1 MNQWYTDLKKP
12 SWAPPAWLFGP
23 VWSVLYLIIIA
34 SYGNVFYLFFQSSI
48 GWLETLPF
56 LLNLLFNI
64 AFSPIQFRLRN
75 NYLAL
80 IDIFLVLITLIWAMI
95 IILPIAPWVTWVN
108 SGYLLWVAFASV
120 LQLAITWL
128 NHKPV

>member
-1 MNQWYTDLKKP
+1 MNQWYQELKKP
-12 SWAPPAWLFGP
+12 TWAPPSWLFGP

-34 SYGNVFYLFFQSSI
+34 SYGYVFYQFFQSTI
-48 GWLETLPF
+48 GWLEALPF

-64 AFSPIQFRLRN
+64 AFTPIQFTLRN

-80 IDIFLVLITLIWAMI
+80 IDILLVLITLIWAMI
-95 IILPIAPWVTWVN
+95 FILPIAPWVTWVN

>member
-1 MNQWYTDLKKP
+1 MNQWYQELKKP
-12 SWAPPAWLFGP
+12 TWAAPSWLFGP

-34 SYGNVFYLFFQSSI
+34 SYGYVFYQFFQSTI
-48 GWLETLPF
+48 GWLEALPF

-64 AFSPIQFRLRN
+64 SFTPIQFTLRN

-80 IDIFLVLITLIWAMI
+80 IDILLVLITLIWAMI
-95 IILPIAPWVTWVN
+95 IIFPIAPWVTWVN

-128 NHKPV
+128 NHKRV

>member
-34 SYGNVFYLFFQSSI
+34 SYGYVFYLFFQSTI
-48 GWLETLPF
+48 GWVEALPF

-64 AFSPIQFRLRN
+64 TFTPIQFTLRN

-80 IDIFLVLITLIWAMI
+80 IDILLVLTTLIWAMI

-108 SGYLLWVAFASV
+108 SGYLLWVAFASA

>member
-34 SYGNVFYLFFQSSI
+34 SYGYVFYLFFQSTI
-48 GWLETLPF
+48 GWVEALPF

-64 AFSPIQFRLRN
+64 TFTPIQFTLRN

-80 IDIFLVLITLIWAMI
+80 IDILLVLTTLIWAMI
-95 IILPIAPWVTWVN
+95 IILPIAPWVAWVN

-128 NHKPV
+128 NHKTV

>member
-64 AFSPIQFRLRN
+64 AFTPIQFRLRN

-128 NHKPV
+128 NHKPI

>member
-34 SYGNVFYLFFQSSI
+34 SYGYVFYLFFQSTI
-48 GWLETLPF
+48 GWVEALPF

-64 AFSPIQFRLRN
+64 AFTPIQFRLRN

-95 IILPIAPWVTWVN
+95 IILPIVPWVTWVN

-128 NHKPV
+128 NHKRV